1 LGLWYLFGMV
11 DTRFPVSVHLMT
23 LLAYQTDR
31 LLSSTD
37 VAKSL
42 KTHPAFVR
50 KLVGPLVEGGLI
62 QSTRGKGGGLA
73 LARSAK
79 DISLKD
85 IYIAALHDKPLVC
98 LPKKAPKLSCPV
110 SCSMADVLSK
120 IVEGIEAATQRFL
133 AETSLDEIVRR
144 C

>member
-1 LGLWYLFGMV
+1 MV
-11 DTRFPVSVHLMT
+11 DTRFPVSVHIMT
-23 LLAYQTDR
+23 LLAYRPDA

-50 KLVGPLVEGGLI
+50 KLVGPLVDGGLI

-120 IVEGIEAATQRFL
+120 IVDGIEASTQRYL
-133 AETSLDEIVRR
+133 AKTNLEAIVRS